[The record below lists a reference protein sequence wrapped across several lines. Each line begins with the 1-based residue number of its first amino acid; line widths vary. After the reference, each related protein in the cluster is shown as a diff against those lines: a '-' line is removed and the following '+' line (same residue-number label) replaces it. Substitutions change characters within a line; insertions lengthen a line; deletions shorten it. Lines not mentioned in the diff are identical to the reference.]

1 MLSPDFA
8 AFAADLAHMFSVPA
22 DGFTALPADLGI
34 KLGPVLDAGGL
45 ATLAT
50 QLRVAVMAKLAATR
64 LATLVADFL
73 VETAAMEGGS
83 RLSAFPAGFFDRH
96 LACLARRH
104 KHLTTN
110 AIRNSK
116 LACVAK
122 VPVLTEDVRQ
132 AIGAS
137 IERVYSASTTNY
149 LDETIAISRTHPAC
163 VYCGGSSY
171 TNIEFAWSVMK
182 WRLAAAQSL
191 SPQCVI

>member
-8 AFAADLAHMFSVPA
+8 AFATNLAHMFSVPA
-22 DGFTALPADLGI
+22 DGFTALPADLGLE
-34 KLGPVLDAGGL
+34 LGPVLDTGGL

-73 VETAAMEGGS
+73 IETAPVEGRS
-83 RLSAFPAGFFDRH
+83 RLSTFATGFFDRH
-96 LACLARRH
+96 FACLARRH

-122 VPVLTEDVRQ
+122 VPVLT
-132 AIGAS
+132 
-137 IERVYSASTTNY
+137 
-149 LDETIAISRTHPAC
+149 
-163 VYCGGSSY
+163 GGRPTSY
-171 TNIEFAWSVMK
+171 RSV
-182 WRLAAAQSL
+182 L
-191 SPQCVI
+191 